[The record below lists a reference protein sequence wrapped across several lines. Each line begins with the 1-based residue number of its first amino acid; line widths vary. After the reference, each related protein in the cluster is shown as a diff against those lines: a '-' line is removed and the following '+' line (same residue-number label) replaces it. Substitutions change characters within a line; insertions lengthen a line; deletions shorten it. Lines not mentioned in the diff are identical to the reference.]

1 MKVYVTATELKKH
14 LSKYILLAAMQDI
27 YVTKNGKVVLKLTN
41 PNKDKEAIAKSL
53 FGVIPNDAN
62 LEEEKQKRKSRI

>member
-1 MKVYVTATELKKH
+1 MYVTATELKKH

-41 PNKDKEAIAKSL
+41 PNKDKESIAKSL